1 MNEAE
6 RDEKNYADRGG
17 YYPPRLKADMDNILR
32 AWMKLIDGLLP
43 MQPHFQSNIPSSNLV
58 SNQICRQINGILPT
72 SSKFGQHW
80 LVMKNCWGNGAN
92 QKWAKYFK

>member
-17 YYPPRLKADMDNILR
+17 CYPPKLKANMDNILR

-58 SNQICRQINGILPT
+58 SNQICHQINGILPT

-80 LVMKNCWGNGAN
+80 LVMKN
-92 QKWAKYFK
+92 

>member
-17 YYPPRLKADMDNILR
+17 CYPPRLKADMDNILR
-32 AWMKLIDGLLP
+32 ARKKLIDGLLP

-58 SNQICRQINGILPT
+58 SNQMCCQINGILPT

-80 LVMKNCWGNGAN
+80 LVMKN
-92 QKWAKYFK
+92 